1 MEVVSSVELNG
12 WHVLLYPLEGYDII
26 GAAVVRHYIRVIID
40 VIEESVDLSRVDVM
54 ELIFL
59 VLLHWVVDFVVGD
72 EVQRSVTEVPL
83 QAGWP

>member
-1 MEVVSSVELNG
+1 MEVVGSVKLNG
-12 WHVLLYPLEGYDII
+12 WHVLLYPLEGYNII
-26 GAAVVRHYIRVIID
+26 SAAVVRHYIRVIID

-59 VLLHWVVDFVVGD
+59 VLLDWVVDFVVGD